1 MIATTI
7 ATTSRSYLSQLCCLV
22 ALLCLAAAGCVTT
35 PSPTSPGT
43 LSGKSAPDVKEGSAT
58 SPGMKI
64 PEGSVSEGKVLL
76 ADIVKDLKRQAT
88 VDPVDAARVVE
99 IMPDDPQSWYAAG
112 LVSYRSGDMTTAM
125 ERLTRSAALDPVN
138 GLTLMTLGEVA
149 LTMGDLTKADRYFSM
164 AYEAS
169 PTPESANR
177 LAILRIEGGY
187 LESARNTLSGIL
199 ESYPDDVM
207 TRNNLAVAHDMMGE
221 TSKGI
226 SLLEGE
232 KITHRTLLHTRALL
246 ELKEGQPEKAAADL
260 ESGFEDGGKAETW
273 ILLGATDLQKGEV
286 ASASD
291 KFRKAIDTSPTSYE
305 GYLNLGLSLRRQ
317 GLFADAEKTYLEG
330 IASAPHPDLHLNLG
344 ILYELYRGDN
354 IHALEHYRSYLEA
367 GGGASARV
375 EGWVKY
381 LEGVIS
387 IQEPGAGSQ

>member
-1 MIATTI
+1 
-7 ATTSRSYLSQLCCLV
+7 V
-22 ALLCLAAAGCVTT
+22 
-35 PSPTSPGT
+35 
-43 LSGKSAPDVKEGSAT
+43 SGKPVPDVKGGSAAYDPL
-58 SPGMKI
+58 SGDLVFPG
-64 PEGSVSEGKVLL
+64 GSVNEGTALL
-76 ADIVKDLKRQAT
+76 ADIMKDLELETT

-99 IMPDDPQSWYAAG
+99 IMPANPKGWYAAG

-138 GLTLMTLGEVA
+138 SLTLMTLGEAA
-149 LTMGDLTKADRYFSM
+149 LTMGDLTKADRYFSI
-164 AYEAS
+164 AHKAS

-177 LAILRIEGGY
+177 LAMLRIEGGY
-187 LESARNTLSGIL
+187 LESARNTLSETL

-232 KITHRTLLHTRALL
+232 KITDRTLLHTRALL
-246 ELKEGQPEKAAADL
+246 KLKEGHPKKAAADL
-260 ESGFEDGGKAETW
+260 ESGFEDGGKVETW
-273 ILLGATDLQKGEV
+273 ILLGATDLQQGEV

-291 KFRKAIDTSPTSYE
+291 KFRKAIAISPSRYE
-305 GYLNLGLSLRRQ
+305 GYLDLGLSLRRQ

-344 ILYELYRGDN
+344 ILYELYRGDKLK
-354 IHALEHYRSYLEA
+354 ALEHYRSYLTA

-387 IQEPGAGSQ
+387 FQESGASSQ